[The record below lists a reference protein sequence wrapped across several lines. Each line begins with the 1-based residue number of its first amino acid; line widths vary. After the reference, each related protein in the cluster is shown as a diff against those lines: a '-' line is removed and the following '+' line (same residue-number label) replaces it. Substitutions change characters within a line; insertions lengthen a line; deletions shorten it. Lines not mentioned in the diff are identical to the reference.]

1 VNPASI
7 KSAYKRYA
15 PVYDALF
22 GAIFHP
28 ARETIVQALDARPGQ
43 RILEVGVGTGLSLS
57 LYPEHARVTGI
68 DLCKEMLDKART
80 RVREQNLDQ
89 VEALLEMDAE
99 DMQFPDNSFDKVVA
113 MYVVSVAANP
123 LKLVDEMRR
132 VCKPGGDI
140 FIVNHF
146 RSNSPVMGTLEGI
159 LSPMSKLAGFRTN
172 MELEAFLEAT
182 GLEVVEVSK
191 TNVFG
196 YWKMLRCRNAG

>member
-1 VNPASI
+1 MNPASI

-80 RVREQNLDQ
+80 RVREQHLDQ

-99 DMQFPDNSFDKVVA
+99 DMQFPDSSFDKIVA

-196 YWKMLRCRNAG
+196 YWKMLRCRNAV

>member
-1 VNPASI
+1 MNPASI

>member
-1 VNPASI
+1 MNPASI
-7 KSAYKRYA
+7 KSAYRRYA

-43 RILEVGVGTGLSLS
+43 RILEVGVGTGLSLL

-68 DLCKEMLDKART
+68 DLCKEMLDKARA
-80 RVREQNLDQ
+80 RVREQGLEQ

-99 DMQFPDNSFDKVVA
+99 DMQFPDSSFDKVVA

-123 LKLVDEMRR
+123 LRLVDEMRR

-172 MELEAFLEAT
+172 MELETFLEAT

>member
-1 VNPASI
+1 MNPASI

-28 ARETIVQALDARPGQ
+28 ARETIVQALDPRPGQ

-99 DMQFPDNSFDKVVA
+99 DMQFPDSSFDKVVA

>member
-28 ARETIVQALDARPGQ
+28 ARETIVQALDPRPGQ

-99 DMQFPDNSFDKVVA
+99 DMQFPDSSFDKVVA